1 MSLFIALLA
10 LAFGPWHHIPN
21 ATAVDVCE
29 ELRMGGVAGRCTHDA
44 NDRHIV
50 VFPVVGG
57 PATAK
62 GTLIAFASR
71 EHLARWISSPQTRD
85 QPIYHASQG
94 DHPVGVI
101 FIGPVRAEIK
111 AATVEALDAL

>member
-1 MSLFIALLA
+1 MRIFVWLLA
-10 LAFGPWHHIPN
+10 LAFGPWHRIPN

-29 ELRMGGVAGRCTHDA
+29 ELRAGGVAGRCTYDS
-44 NDRHIV
+44 NDRHLA
-50 VFPVVGG
+50 VFPIVGG

-62 GTLIAFASR
+62 GTLIAFSSR

-85 QPIYHASQG
+85 QPIYHASKG

-101 FIGPVRAEIK
+101 FAGDVRAEIK